1 MKTAKM
7 KIAAVLTAALC
18 VYPAAFAGGDGSR
31 CIWKGDAHYKDAADR
46 QSAQTIVPYEATDEF
61 VGPPRPENFV
71 AQLPE

>member
-18 VYPAAFAGGDGSR
+18 VSPAAFAGGDGSR